1 MRAEQL
7 LAFLQ
12 TATTSLLANTS
23 GERERDGKTTG
34 VAVIGKSDRPVP
46 QGKD

>member
-1 MRAEQL
+1 MAEQL
-7 LAFLQ
+7 QAFLQ

-34 VAVIGKSDRPVP
+34 VAVIGKPGRPAQ